1 MMVSMPTGS
10 SRQSANEIHASSFME
25 RRGVTAGVVG
35 VARRERVVKLERV
48 RALIADIT
56 IEGRWGGGAVG
67 RKSENGTSSRNR
79 TRNVLGS
86 GPLFLVNSHK
96 SI

>member
-1 MMVSMPTGS
+1 MY
-10 SRQSANEIHASSFME
+10 ILE

-67 RKSENGTSSRNR
+67 RKSENGTSSIVVVTVQVRDWLNDQR
-79 TRNVLGS
+79 HENILPSSYVL
-86 GPLFLVNSHK
+86 H
-96 SI
+96 